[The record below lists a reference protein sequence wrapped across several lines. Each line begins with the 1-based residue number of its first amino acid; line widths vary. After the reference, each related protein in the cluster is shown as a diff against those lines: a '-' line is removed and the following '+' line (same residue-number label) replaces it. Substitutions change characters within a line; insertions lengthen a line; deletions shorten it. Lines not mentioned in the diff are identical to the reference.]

1 MSGAAIRLPE
11 TPAALVLRHAVRTW
25 LSDFLPPGSPAVAV
39 ALSGGADSLALIA
52 ATVVEAGAAGLPV
65 DALIVDHGLQAGSDR
80 VAAGAAATAH
90 TLGARRA
97 RVLTVR
103 VGTEGGPEAA
113 ARTARYDALEAAR
126 DGCPVL
132 FGHTLDDQAE
142 TVLLGLAR
150 GSGARS
156 IQGMAPYTPPWGRPL
171 LGVRRAD
178 TRRLCADLGL
188 APYDDPH
195 NASAEFTRVRVRTEV
210 LPLLEEVLGGG
221 AAEAL
226 ARTGAQLR
234 EDSAVLDALAAELL
248 DRARDDAGALS
259 VEILA
264 TAPAALRR
272 RAIRAWLLTGGANA
286 LTGKHLH
293 AVDAL
298 IADWHGQGGVAVGGG
313 TADARLVA
321 ARERGRLTLRRHDR
335 SPAR

>member
-1 MSGAAIRLPE
+1 MSGPPFRLPE
-11 TPAALVLRHAVRTW
+11 TPAALVLRRAVRSW
-25 LSDFLPPGSPAVAV
+25 LAEFLPPDAPAVAV
-39 ALSGGADSLALIA
+39 ALSGGADSLALTA
-52 ATVVEAGAAGLPV
+52 AAVVEAAARGLPV

-80 VAAGAAATAH
+80 IAAEAAATARSF
-90 TLGARRA
+90 GVRGA

-103 VGTEGGPEAA
+103 VGAEGGPEAA
-113 ARTARYDALEAAR
+113 ARTARYAALESAR
-126 DGCPVL
+126 AGRPVL

-156 IQGMAPYTPPWGRPL
+156 IQGMAAHTPPWGRPL
-171 LGVRRAD
+171 LGVRRAE

-188 APYDDPH
+188 VPYDDPH

-210 LPLLEEVLGGG
+210 LPLLEDVLGGG
-221 AAEAL
+221 VAEAL

-234 EDSAVLDALAAELL
+234 EDSAVLDALAADLL
-248 DRARDDAGALS
+248 ARASDDAGALS
-259 VEILA
+259 VETLA

-272 RAIRAWLLTGGANA
+272 RVIRAWLLAGGANA

-298 IADWHGQGGVAVGGG
+298 IADWRGQGGVAVGGG
-313 TADARLVA
+313 TAEARLVA

>member
-1 MSGAAIRLPE
+1 MSGAPLRLPE
-11 TPAALVLRHAVRTW
+11 TPAALVLRHAVRSW
-25 LSDFLPPGSPAVAV
+25 LAEFLPADTSAVAV
-39 ALSGGADSLALIA
+39 GLSGGPDSLALTA
-52 ATVVEAGAAGLPV
+52 ATVVEAGTRDLAV
-65 DALIVDHGLQAGSDR
+65 DALVVDHGLQAGSDQ
-80 VAAGAAATAH
+80 VAAEAAATAR
-90 TLGARRA
+90 TLGVRDV
-97 RVLTVR
+97 RVLPVR

-113 ARTARYDALEAAR
+113 ARTARYAALESAR
-126 DGCPVL
+126 AGCPVL
-132 FGHTLDDQAE
+132 LGHTLDDQAE

-156 IQGMAPYTPPWGRPL
+156 IQGMAPYAAPWGRPL

-188 APYDDPH
+188 VPYDDPH
-195 NASAEFTRVRVRTEV
+195 NASAEFTRVRLRTEV
-210 LPLLEEVLGGG
+210 LPLLEDVLGGG
-221 AAEAL
+221 VAEAL

-248 DRARDDAGALS
+248 ERASDDTGALS

-272 RAIRAWLLTGGANA
+272 RALRTWLLAGGANA

-298 IADWHGQGGVAVGGG
+298 IVDWRGQGGVAVGGG
-313 TADARLVA
+313 TARARLVA